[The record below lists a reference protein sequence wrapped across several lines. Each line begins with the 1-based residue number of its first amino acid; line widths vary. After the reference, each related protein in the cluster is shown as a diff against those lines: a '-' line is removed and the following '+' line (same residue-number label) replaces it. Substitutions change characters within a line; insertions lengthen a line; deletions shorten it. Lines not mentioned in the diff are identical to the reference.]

1 LCMNVHGIIDPD
13 SMHSSDRPVTLDF
26 AEIVSE
32 QKHPD
37 GELRSLFAKGYTFR
51 RRGVP
56 ELIKIMQ
63 RSRFLDMSS
72 KLSAASRGSLGEE
85 NERKHWNSGRLLYK
99 TLLKYLFQG
108 MGLTPGARVIVQHV
122 TAWDSKFAGACMEQN
137 AARPATCRPSPMW
150 RPGGHRPTQL
160 SAKTSR

>member
-1 LCMNVHGIIDPD
+1 MPNTPKSGKGLKADPTRESNIKEAVDAVKATLLTYPGIVHENVHGIIDPE
-13 SMHSSDRPVTLDF
+13 SMYSSDRPVTLEF

-63 RSRFLDMSS
+63 RGRFLDMSS
-72 KLSAASRGSLGEE
+72 KLSAASRGNLG
-85 NERKHWNSGRLLYK
+85 
-99 TLLKYLFQG
+99 
-108 MGLTPGARVIVQHV
+108 
-122 TAWDSKFAGACMEQN
+122 
-137 AARPATCRPSPMW
+137 
-150 RPGGHRPTQL
+150 
-160 SAKTSR
+160 